1 MELLWKYIK
10 KQKWLLAGTLVL
22 ATINQGFSL
31 LDPQIFRMIVD
42 NYATQASKYS
52 HSGFLQGVLLL
63 LLASIGVALVSRI
76 AKNFQDYYS
85 NVITQ
90 RVGTEMYSESVAHA
104 FALPYAVFE
113 DERSGEMLQKLQ
125 KARLDAQTLIMSAIG
140 SIFVSLVGI
149 IFVIIYAF
157 HVHWSVGLVY
167 ILIIPV
173 LGTVTFTISRKI
185 KQAQK
190 NIVMETANLAGSTT
204 ETIRNVEMV
213 KSLGLEDQE
222 ITRLNIVNQ
231 KILSLELKK
240 IKLIRTLSF
249 VQGTCI
255 NALRSS
261 LQLLMLWLI
270 WSGAITIGEFFSLF
284 IYSFFIFN
292 PLGELANIFA
302 QFQEASAS
310 LGTVAELLGRQT
322 APVPI
327 SPVRLTSLESIEFKN
342 VDFAYAGARDS
353 AVSDISLKIKI
364 GETIA
369 FVGPSGSGKS
379 TLVKLILGLY
389 QPKKG
394 TLSFN
399 NLDAKKI
406 DFEGFRGRVGLVAQ
420 ETQLF
425 SGTIREN
432 LLFVKQNASD
442 EECLSALSLAQA
454 TTILE
459 RSGLGLET
467 RIGEGGVKV
476 SGGERQRLAI
486 ARALLRK
493 PELIIFDEATSSLD
507 SITEKEITNTI
518 QGVALAAKGV
528 MQILVAHRLSTI
540 AHAKH
545 IYVLEKGKIIEEG
558 THELLLKKGGLY
570 SALWREQSAAPVI

>member
-1 MELLWKYIK
+1 MQLLWKYVK
-10 KQKWLLAGTLVL
+10 KQRWLLVGTLAL

-31 LDPQIFRMIVD
+31 LDPQIFRIIVD
-42 NYATQASKYS
+42 RYATQAASYT
-52 HSGFLQGVLLL
+52 HSGFLRGVLLL

-76 AKNFQDYYS
+76 AKNFQDYYA

-90 RVGTEMYSESVAHA
+90 RVGTEMYSESVAHT
-104 FALPYAVFE
+104 FALPYAIFE

-140 SIFVSLVGI
+140 SIFIALVGI
-149 IFVIIYAF
+149 IFVIIYALN
-157 HVHWSVGLVY
+157 VHWSVGLVY

-185 KQAQK
+185 KRAQK
-190 NIVMETANLAGSTT
+190 NIVIETANLAGSTT

-213 KSLGLEDQE
+213 KSLGLEEQE

-231 KILSLELKK
+231 KILTLELKK

-249 VQGTCI
+249 IQGTCI

-261 LQLLMLWLI
+261 LLLLMLWLI
-270 WSGAITIGEFFSLF
+270 WNSAITVGEFFSLF

-292 PLGELANIFA
+292 PLGELANVFA

-310 LGTVAELLGRQT
+310 LAAVAELLSRQV
-322 APVPI
+322 APVPL
-327 SPVRLTSLESIEFKN
+327 SPVRLKSLESIEFKN
-342 VDFAYAGARDS
+342 VDFAYSGARSS
-353 AVSDISLKIKI
+353 AVSGINLKVHV
-364 GETIA
+364 GETVA

-379 TLVKLILGLY
+379 TLVKLVLGLY
-389 QPKKG
+389 QPEKG
-394 TLSFN
+394 SLSFN
-399 NLDAKKI
+399 TVNASKI
-406 DFEGFRGRVGLVAQ
+406 DFEALRSRVGLVAQ

-425 SGTIREN
+425 SGTIRDN
-432 LLFVKQNASD
+432 LLFVKTDATD
-442 EECLSALSLAQA
+442 EECLLALSFAQA

-459 RSGLGLET
+459 RSGQGLDT
-467 RIGEGGVKV
+467 KIGEGGVKV

-507 SITEKEITNTI
+507 SITEKEITDTI
-518 QGVALAAKGV
+518 QSVEIAAKGV

-540 AHAKH
+540 AHAKR

-558 THELLLKKGGLY
+558 THESLLKKKGLY
-570 SALWREQSAAPVI
+570 AALWREQSPTN

>member
-1 MELLWKYIK
+1 MKLLWSYVK
-10 KQKWLLAGTLVL
+10 KQKWLLVGTLVL

-31 LDPQIFRMIVD
+31 LDPQIFRLIVD
-42 NYATQASKYS
+42 NYATKASNYT
-52 HSGFLQGVLLL
+52 HSGFLQGVFLL

-149 IFVIIYAF
+149 LFVIVYAL
-157 HVHWSVGLVY
+157 HVHWSVGLIY

-185 KQAQK
+185 KLAQR
-190 NIVMETANLAGSTT
+190 NIVLETANLAGSTT

-213 KSLGLEDQE
+213 KSLGLEEQE

-249 VQGTCI
+249 IQGTCI

-261 LQLLMLWLI
+261 LMLLMLWLI
-270 WSGAITIGEFFSLF
+270 WNSAITVGEFFSLF

-310 LGTVAELLGRQT
+310 LGTVAELLARQT
-322 APVPI
+322 APIPVSPI
-327 SPVRLTSLESIEFKN
+327 QLKSLDSLEFKN
-342 VDFAYAGARDS
+342 VDFTYAGGRDS
-353 AVSDISLKIKI
+353 AISNISLKIKT

-379 TLVKLILGLY
+379 TLVKLVLGLY
-389 QPKKG
+389 QPEKG

-399 NLDAKKI
+399 SVDASKI
-406 DFEGFRGRVGLVAQ
+406 DFEEFRSRVGLVAQ

-432 LLFVKQNASD
+432 LLF
-442 EECLSALSLAQA
+442 
-454 TTILE
+454 
-459 RSGLGLET
+459 
-467 RIGEGGVKV
+467 
-476 SGGERQRLAI
+476 
-486 ARALLRK
+486 
-493 PELIIFDEATSSLD
+493 
-507 SITEKEITNTI
+507 
-518 QGVALAAKGV
+518 
-528 MQILVAHRLSTI
+528 
-540 AHAKH
+540 
-545 IYVLEKGKIIEEG
+545 
-558 THELLLKKGGLY
+558 
-570 SALWREQSAAPVI
+570 